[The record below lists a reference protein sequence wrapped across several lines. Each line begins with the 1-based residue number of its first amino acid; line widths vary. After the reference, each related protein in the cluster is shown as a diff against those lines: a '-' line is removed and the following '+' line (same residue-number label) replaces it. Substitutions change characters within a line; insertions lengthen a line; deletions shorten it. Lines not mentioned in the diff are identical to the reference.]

1 MARDPYFDIL
11 FEPVK
16 IGPVT
21 TKNRFYQVPHSS
33 GFGYRQ
39 PNALAGMRGM
49 RAEGGWGV
57 VNSDYCSIHPTSDDA
72 PYPYARIWDDTD
84 IAAHALMVEKVH
96 EHGAL
101 AGIELPGIIASAVFS
116 GHKYAREFDEPDL
129 GDVPFKREGDVLGI

>member
-1 MARDPYFDIL
+1 VIMARDPYFDIL

-16 IGPVT
+16 IGSVT

-57 VNSDYCSIHPTSDDA
+57 VNSDYCSIHPTSDA
-72 PYPYARIWDDTD
+72 GIKSAARIGDC
-84 IAAHALMVEKVH
+84 
-96 EHGAL
+96 L
-101 AGIELPGIIASAVFS
+101 APGIIASAVFS